1 MNILKFIESFST
13 ESLMNVKG
21 SRRDIFSQVGLLGK
35 NAALITIPFGIASVT
50 STKASAAV
58 KKPKSG
64 NPIAALQL
72 ALTLEYLEDEFYQL
86 GLASGVIPAGRDEKC
101 LCKLLHTNQ
110 IM

>member
-35 NAALITIPFGIASVT
+35 SCINYHSFGIASVT

-58 KKPKSG
+58 KAQVG

-72 ALTLEYLEDEFYQL
+72 ALTLEYLEDEFTN
-86 GLASGVIPAGRDEKC
+86 GFSFRSNSGRKR
-101 LCKLLHTNQ
+101 
-110 IM
+110 

>member
-35 NAALITIPFGIASVT
+35 NAALITIPFGIASV

-58 KKPKSG
+58 EAQVRKPYCCITISTY
-64 NPIAALQL
+64 IRI
-72 ALTLEYLEDEFYQL
+72 L
-86 GLASGVIPAGRDEKC
+86 GR
-101 LCKLLHTNQ
+101 
-110 IM
+110 

>member
-50 STKASAAV
+50 STKARL
-58 KKPKSG
+58 P
-64 NPIAALQL
+64 
-72 ALTLEYLEDEFYQL
+72 
-86 GLASGVIPAGRDEKC
+86 
-101 LCKLLHTNQ
+101 
-110 IM
+110 